1 MNRYQQPVR
10 TEAEHYLRTAEA
22 CRANAIQ
29 ERQIARDV
37 GQLAENEPD
46 LQKRVDL
53 YREMLDWD
61 LHANALE
68 THWAPVYEAKAEAAE
83 WAR

>member
-10 TEAEHYLRTAEA
+10 TEAEHCLRAAEA

-29 ERQIARDV
+29 ERQTARHV

-53 YREMLDWD
+53 YMEMLAWD
-61 LHANALE
+61 QHANELE
-68 THWAPVYEAKAEAAE
+68 THWAPLYEAKAEG
-83 WAR
+83 WTR